1 MKRDLNLDDSL
12 VSVLDRYAEA
22 SAPTGTL
29 LRNALRNLQNG
40 EMIVPV
46 LGMQGMGKSTM
57 INAILKENILPND
70 TDETTCVPV
79 EVKYGEQEFA
89 EAFFINSQNK
99 EILHT
104 REELNVFVDNNY
116 NPANKKGVSR
126 IVLYRKNELLESGL
140 VIVDLPGVGSLT
152 KENETTT
159 KRYVENLCTAI
170 FVIPTVPTIRKMEA
184 LFIKAVWSQFTDAI
198 FVQNNWSHPD
208 REIEESVDWNTKK
221 LKEIAREI
229 NNSFD
234 ESILV
239 VNAYDGI
246 KGALTHNQAMVDSSG
261 INALL
266 SKIVQL
272 SKNWQD
278 DKQNAFEN
286 RIKLALLSTKQ
297 EICKKIEN
305 LDKTEEEIQNQ
316 KAAEYKKYC
325 DETNRIKSLISEIK
339 RYLEDKQ
346 DEIFVFSSKESE
358 ACAGRI
364 RVQIFHLIDK
374 GNVDGQRL
382 SKAFEDIQNDEFEK
396 TFEILSSKLA
406 EIKVDLEAKLEN
418 LKDVLSVDSNN
429 MENACFFKP
438 KSFKFEKG
446 IAVAFDLAGGI
457 GGVVYA
463 GPVAAA
469 LLGSNPAGWAIA
481 AIGLGIAAIA
491 SLTGHGIKK
500 IVANN
505 RASETKKEISPVI
518 DKLEYSL
525 KNKIRDSY
533 NDMKNNVEKSL
544 GDILCQRSQEENS
557 LRSAMKS
564 KTDSV
569 DKKQL
574 VEDLNYIER
583 EINAYKNV

>member
-12 VSVLDRYAEA
+12 VTVFDRYAEA

-126 IVLYRKNELLESGL
+126 IVLYRKNELLKSGL

-152 KENETTT
+152 KENENTT

-272 SKNWQD
+272 SENWQD

-364 RVQIFHLIDK
+364 RAQIFHLIDK

-396 TFEILSSKLA
+396 TFEVLSSKLA

-429 MENACFFKP
+429 MESACFFKP

-518 DKLEYSL
+518 DKLECSL

-544 GDILCQRSQEENS
+544 GDILRQRSQEENS
-557 LRSAMKS
+557 LCSAMKS

>member
-126 IVLYRKNELLESGL
+126 IVLYRKNELLKSGL

-272 SKNWQD
+272 SENWQD

>member
-126 IVLYRKNELLESGL
+126 IVLYRKNELLKSGL

-272 SKNWQD
+272 SENWQD

-297 EICKKIEN
+297 EICKRIEN

-364 RVQIFHLIDK
+364 RAQIFHLIDK

-396 TFEILSSKLA
+396 TFEVLSSKLA
-406 EIKVDLEAKLEN
+406 EIKVDLEARLEN
-418 LKDVLSVDSNN
+418 LKDALSVDSNN
-429 MENACFFKP
+429 MESACFSKP

-446 IAVAFDLAGGI
+446 IAFAFDLAGGI

-518 DKLEYSL
+518 DKLECSL

-544 GDILCQRSQEENS
+544 GDILRQRSQEENS
-557 LRSAMKS
+557 LCSAMKS

>member
-46 LGMQGMGKSTM
+46 LGMQGMGKSTV

-126 IVLYRKNELLESGL
+126 IVLYRKNELLKSGL

-152 KENETTT
+152 KENENTT

-272 SKNWQD
+272 SENWQD

-297 EICKKIEN
+297 EICKRIEN

-364 RVQIFHLIDK
+364 RAQIFHLIDK

-396 TFEILSSKLA
+396 TFEVLSSKLA
-406 EIKVDLEAKLEN
+406 EIKVDLEARLEN
-418 LKDVLSVDSNN
+418 LKDALSVDSNN
-429 MENACFFKP
+429 MESACFSKP

-446 IAVAFDLAGGI
+446 IAFAFDLAGGI

-518 DKLEYSL
+518 DKLECSL

-544 GDILCQRSQEENS
+544 GDILRQRSQEENS
-557 LRSAMKS
+557 LCSAMKS

>member
-126 IVLYRKNELLESGL
+126 IVLYRKNELLKSGL

-152 KENETTT
+152 KENENTT

-266 SKIVQL
+266 LKIVQL
-272 SKNWQD
+272 SENWQD

-297 EICKKIEN
+297 EICKRIEN

-364 RVQIFHLIDK
+364 RAQIFHLIDK

-396 TFEILSSKLA
+396 TFEVLSSKLA
-406 EIKVDLEAKLEN
+406 EIKVDLEARLEN
-418 LKDVLSVDSNN
+418 LKDALSVDSNN
-429 MENACFFKP
+429 MESACFSKP

-446 IAVAFDLAGGI
+446 IAFAFDLAGGI

-518 DKLEYSL
+518 DKLECSL

-544 GDILCQRSQEENS
+544 GDILRQRSQEENS
-557 LRSAMKS
+557 LCSAMKS